1 MGQEEIIVCLTK
13 EKKPLARKEIAK
25 QTGINPIH
33 VSHLLN
39 KLLKHKEI
47 KCMEIDRHQAKKFYN
62 VKRRMLLYYV

>member
-1 MGQEEIIVCLTK
+1 MGQEDIIICLK
-13 EKKPLARKEIAK
+13 KLKKPLSRSDIAK

-47 KCMEIDRHQAKKFYN
+47 KCMEIDRHQATKFYN
-62 VKRRMLLYYV
+62 VKRRMLLYYI